1 MAQKV
6 EIRQREQAIPDE
18 PAQTNPFINAQTQF
32 DIAAEVLG
40 LDPNMRRVL
49 RECKRELIVTFPVLM
64 DDHTIQMFTGFR
76 VHHNIDRGPA
86 KGGIRYHPGVSL
98 DEVKALAMWMTWKCA
113 VVGIPYGGAK
123 GGVIVDPKKLSRNEL
138 ENLTRRYTSE
148 ISILIGPE
156 RDIPA
161 PDVNTNAQIMAWMM
175 DTISMHAG
183 HSVPAVVTG
192 KPLGIGGSEG
202 RAEATGRGCMLT
214 TLAALKHLGIHPED
228 ATVAVQGV
236 GNVGY
241 TTAKLLQQAGTKVV
255 AVSDSNGACFN
266 EDGIQLDEVVREKEL
281 TGRLRQ
287 KVCTMLSN
295 AELLELPVTVLVPAA
310 LENQIHRGNAHR
322 VKAKVVCEGANGPT
336 TPDADRILEEK
347 GVFLIPDILANA
359 GGVTVSY
366 FEWVQDLQEFFW
378 DEQDI
383 NQRLERIMMRAFDN
397 VLSVSEKKKVNMRVA
412 AYVVAVD
419 RVAQAT
425 TLRGIYP

>member
-1 MAQKV
+1 MAQKL
-6 EIRQREQAIPDE
+6 EAAPRKGFAEADPGHADPWKI
-18 PAQTNPFINAQTQF
+18 AQQQF
-32 DIAAEVLG
+32 DIAASVLG
-40 LDPNMRRVL
+40 LDPNIARVL
-49 RECKRELIVTFPVLM
+49 RECKRQLTVTFPVLM
-64 DDHTIQMFTGFR
+64 DDHSIEMFTGFR

-86 KGGIRYHPGVSL
+86 KGGIRYHPDVTIE
-98 DEVKALAMWMTWKCA
+98 EVKALAMWMTWKCA

-123 GGVIVDPKKLSRNEL
+123 GGVVLDPKRLSRNEL

-148 ISILIGPE
+148 ISMMIGPD

-202 RAEATGRGCMLT
+202 RPEATGRGCMLT
-214 TLAALKHLGIHPED
+214 TMAALRHLGIRPED
-228 ATVAVQGV
+228 ATVAIQGV

-241 TTAKLLQQAGTKVV
+241 TTAKLLAEQGLKVI
-255 AVSDSNGACFN
+255 AVSDSNGACYN
-266 EDGIQLDEVVREKEL
+266 DGGIILDEVVREKEL
-281 TGRLRQ
+281 NGRLRQ
-287 KVCTMLSN
+287 AVCETITN

-322 VKAKVVCEGANGPT
+322 IKAKVICEGANGPT
-336 TPDADRILEEK
+336 SPDADEILYDN
-347 GVFLIPDILANA
+347 GQFVIPDILANA

-378 DEQDI
+378 DEHDI
-383 NQRLERIMMRAFDN
+383 NERLERIMLKAFDA
-397 VLSVSEKKKVNMRVA
+397 VLRVSLEKKVNMRTA
-412 AYVVAVD
+412 AYVLAVD
-419 RVAQAT
+419 KVAQAT
-425 TLRGIYP
+425 TIRGIYP

>member
-1 MAQKV
+1 MAQRV
-6 EIRQREQAIPDE
+6 EVTRRETALVEDPSR
-18 PAQTNPFINAQTQF
+18 ANPFKIAQQQF
-32 DIAAEVLG
+32 DEAAEAFG

-64 DDHTIQMFTGFR
+64 DDRSVRMFTGYR

-86 KGGIRYHPGVSL
+86 KGGVRFHPDVTL

-123 GGVIVDPKKLSRNEL
+123 GGVIVDPKRLSRLEL
-138 ENLTRRYTSE
+138 ENLTRRYTTE
-148 ISILIGPE
+148 ISVLIGPE

-202 RAEATGRGCMLT
+202 RPEATGRGCMLT
-214 TLAALKHLGIHPED
+214 TLGAMKHLGIQPQD

-241 TTAKLLQQAGTKVV
+241 TTAKLLARAGCKVV
-255 AVSDSNGACFN
+255 AVSDSSGACYN
-266 EDGIQLDEVVREKEL
+266 PNGIDLEGVVREKEL
-281 TGRLRQ
+281 SGHLRQ
-287 KVCTMLSN
+287 AVCETLTNGEM
-295 AELLELPVTVLVPAA
+295 LELPVTVLVPAA

-322 VKAKVVCEGANGPT
+322 IKAKLICEGANGPT
-336 TPDADRILEEK
+336 TPEADRILEDK
-347 GVFLIPDILANA
+347 GVFIIPDILANA

-378 DEQDI
+378 DEDEI
-383 NQRLERIMMRAFDN
+383 NKQLERVLMRAFNN
-397 VLSVSEKKKVNMRVA
+397 VLKMSLEKKVTMRRA
-412 AYVVAVD
+412 AYFYAID

>member
-6 EIRQREQAIPDE
+6 EAVPSRGFAEAVSE
-18 PAQTNPFINAQTQF
+18 PANPWTTGQQQF
-32 DIAAEVLG
+32 DIAAEALG
-40 LDPNMRRVL
+40 LDPNMARVL

-64 DDHTIQMFTGFR
+64 DDHTVQMFSGFR

-86 KGGIRYHPGVSL
+86 KGGIGYRP
-98 DEVKALAMWMTWKCA
+98 EVGLAEIKALAMWMTWKCA

-123 GGVIVDPKKLSRNEL
+123 GGVIVDPKRLSRNEP

-148 ISILIGPE
+148 ISIVIGPD

-202 RAEATGRGCMLT
+202 RPEATGRGCLLAPM
-214 TLAALKHLGIHPED
+214 AALKHLGIRPED

-241 TTAKLLQQAGTKVV
+241 TTAKLLAQKGCKVI
-255 AVSDSNGACFN
+255 AVSDSNGACYN
-266 EDGIQLDEVVREKEL
+266 EGGIELDEVVREKEL
-281 TGRLRQ
+281 NGRLRQ
-287 KVCTMLSN
+287 KVCEFISN
-295 AELLELPVTVLVPAA
+295 EELLELPVTVLVPAA
-310 LENQIHRGNAHR
+310 LENQIHAGNVRRIKAR
-322 VKAKVVCEGANGPT
+322 VICEGANGPT
-336 TPDADRILEEK
+336 SPEADDILYDK
-347 GVFLIPDILANA
+347 GVFVIPDILANA

-378 DEQDI
+378 DEHDI
-383 NQRLERIMMRAFDN
+383 NDRLQRIMLRAFDN
-397 VLSVSEKKKVNMRVA
+397 VLRVSQEKKVMMRTA
-412 AYVVAVD
+412 AYVLAVD
-419 RVAQAT
+419 KVAQAT
-425 TLRGIYP
+425 TIRGIYP

>member
-6 EIRQREQAIPDE
+6 EASPIRGFAEVE
-18 PAQTNPFINAQTQF
+18 PEAANPWKNAQQQF
-32 DIAAEVLG
+32 DIAAEALG

-49 RECKRELIVTFPVLM
+49 RECKRELTVSFPVLM
-64 DDHTIQMFTGFR
+64 DDRTVQMFTGYR
-76 VHHNIDRGPA
+76 VHHNVDRGPA
-86 KGGIRYHPGVSL
+86 KGGIRYHPGVSI

-113 VVGIPYGGAK
+113 VVGSPYGGAK

-148 ISILIGPE
+148 ISILIGPD

-202 RAEATGRGCMLT
+202 RPEATGRGCMLT
-214 TLAALKHLGIHPED
+214 TMAALRQLGIRPED

-241 TTAKLLQQAGTKVV
+241 TTAKLLAEKGCKVI
-255 AVSDSNGACFN
+255 AVSDSNGACYN
-266 EDGIQLDEVVREKEL
+266 EGGIELDEVVREKEL
-281 TGRLRQ
+281 NGRLRQ
-287 KVCTMLSN
+287 KVCEFISN
-295 AELLELPVTVLVPAA
+295 EELLELPVTVLVPAA
-310 LENQIHRGNAHR
+310 LENQIHRGNANR
-322 VKAKVVCEGANGPT
+322 IKARIICEGANGPT
-336 TPDADRILEEK
+336 TPEADEILHDK
-347 GVFLIPDILANA
+347 GVFVIPDILANA

-378 DEQDI
+378 DEHDI
-383 NQRLERIMMRAFDN
+383 NERLERIMLRAFDS
-397 VLSVSEKKKVNMRVA
+397 VLKVSQEKKVMMRTA
-412 AYVVAVD
+412 AYVLAVD
-419 RVAQAT
+419 KVAQAT
-425 TLRGIYP
+425 TIRGIYP

>member
-6 EIRQREQAIPDE
+6 ETAPVRGFAEVDPDQANPWKIAQR
-18 PAQTNPFINAQTQF
+18 QF
-32 DIAAEVLG
+32 DIAAEALG
-40 LDPNMRRVL
+40 LDPNMRQVL
-49 RECKRELIVTFPVLM
+49 RECKRELTVTFPVLM
-64 DDHTIQMFTGFR
+64 DDRTVQMYTGYR
-76 VHHNIDRGPA
+76 VHHNVDRGPA
-86 KGGIRYHPGVSL
+86 KGGIRYHPGVTL

-123 GGVIVDPKKLSRNEL
+123 GGVIVDPKKLSRTEL
-138 ENLTRRYTSE
+138 ENLTRRYTTE
-148 ISILIGPE
+148 ISILIGPD

-202 RAEATGRGCMLT
+202 RPEATGRGCMLT
-214 TLAALKHLGIHPED
+214 TMAALKHLGIRPED

-241 TTAKLLQQAGTKVV
+241 TTAKLLAEQGCKVI
-255 AVSDSNGACFN
+255 AVSDSNGACYN
-266 EDGIQLDEVVREKEL
+266 EGGIELDEVVREKEL
-281 TGRLRQ
+281 NGRLRQ
-287 KVCTMLSN
+287 KICEFISN
-295 AELLELPVTVLVPAA
+295 EDLLELPVTVLVPAA

-322 VKAKVVCEGANGPT
+322 IKAKIVCEGANGPT
-336 TPDADRILEEK
+336 TPEADDILYDK
-347 GVFLIPDILANA
+347 GVFVIPDILANA

-378 DEQDI
+378 DENDI
-383 NQRLERIMMRAFDN
+383 NERLRRIMLRAFDN
-397 VLSVSEKKKVNMRVA
+397 VLRVSQEKKVMMRTA
-412 AYVVAVD
+412 AYVLAVD
-419 RVAQAT
+419 KVAQAT
-425 TLRGIYP
+425 TIRGIYP

>member
-1 MAQKV
+1 MVQNVAVPLPTQEPSRVNPFQMAQ
-6 EIRQREQAIPDE
+6 Q
-18 PAQTNPFINAQTQF
+18 QF
-32 DIAAEVLG
+32 DIAAAVLG

-64 DDHTIQMFTGFR
+64 DDHTVQMFTGFR
-76 VHHNIDRGPA
+76 VHHNVDRGPA
-86 KGGIRYHPGVSL
+86 KGGIRYHPDVSL

-123 GGVIVDPKKLSRNEL
+123 GGVIVDPKRLSRNEL
-138 ENLTRRYTSE
+138 ENLTRRYTTE
-148 ISILIGPE
+148 ISILIGPD

-202 RAEATGRGCMLT
+202 RPEATGRGCMLT
-214 TLAALKHLGIHPED
+214 TLAALKHLGIRPQD

-241 TTAKLLQQAGTKVV
+241 TTAKLLARAGCRVI
-255 AVSDSNGACFN
+255 AVSDSTGACYN
-266 EDGIQLDEVVREKEL
+266 EQGIELDEVVREKEI
-281 TGRLRQ
+281 TGQLRQ
-287 KVCTMLSN
+287 KVCEMLTN
-295 AELLELPVTVLVPAA
+295 AQMLELPVTVLVPAA

-322 VKAKVVCEGANGPT
+322 IKAKVICEGANGPT
-336 TPDADRILEEK
+336 TPEADEILEDK
-347 GVFLIPDILANA
+347 GVFVIPDILANA

-378 DEQDI
+378 DENDI
-383 NQRLERIMMRAFDN
+383 NERLERIMMRAFNN
-397 VLSVSEKKKVNMRVA
+397 VLRVSEEKKVNLRTA
-412 AYVVAVD
+412 AYVLAVD
-419 RVAQAT
+419 KVAQAT

>member
-6 EIRQREQAIPDE
+6 EAVPLKGFAEADQGSANPWKI
-18 PAQTNPFINAQTQF
+18 AQQQF
-32 DIAAEVLG
+32 DIAAQVLG
-40 LDPNMRRVL
+40 LDPNIAKVL
-49 RECKRELIVTFPVLM
+49 RECKRELTVTFPVLM
-64 DDHTIQMFTGFR
+64 DDRTIEMYTGYR
-76 VHHNIDRGPA
+76 VHHNVDRGPA
-86 KGGIRYHPGVSL
+86 KGGIRFHPGVTL

-123 GGVIVDPKKLSRNEL
+123 GGVIVDPKALSRNEL

-148 ISILIGPE
+148 ISILIGPD

-202 RAEATGRGCMLT
+202 RPEATGRGCMLT
-214 TLAALKHLGIHPED
+214 TLAALKHLKIRPED

-241 TTAKLLQQAGTKVV
+241 TTAKLLAEKGCKVI

-266 EDGIQLDEVVREKEL
+266 EDGIELDEVVREKEL
-281 TGRLRQ
+281 NGRLRQ
-287 KVCTMLSN
+287 KVCEFISN
-295 AELLELPVTVLVPAA
+295 EELLELPVTVLVPAA
-310 LENQIHRGNAHR
+310 LENQIHRGNANR
-322 VKAKVVCEGANGPT
+322 IKAKVVCEGANGPT
-336 TPDADRILEEK
+336 TPEADAILYDK
-347 GVFLIPDILANA
+347 GVFVIPDILANA

-366 FEWVQDLQEFFW
+366 FEWVQDLQQFFW
-378 DEQDI
+378 DEHDI
-383 NQRLERIMMRAFDN
+383 NERLKLIMLRAFDH
-397 VLSVSEKKKVNMRVA
+397 VLRVSLDKKVNMRTA
-412 AYVVAVD
+412 AYVLAVD
-419 RVAQAT
+419 KVAQAT
-425 TLRGIYP
+425 TIRGIYP

>member
-6 EIRQREQAIPDE
+6 ETSPIRGYAEAALDQA
-18 PAQTNPFINAQTQF
+18 NPWKNAQQQF

-40 LDPNMRRVL
+40 MDPNMRRVL
-49 RECKRELIVTFPVLM
+49 RECKRELTVSFPVLM
-64 DDHTIQMFTGFR
+64 DDRTVQMFTGYR

-86 KGGIRYHPGVSL
+86 KGGIRYHQDVSI

-123 GGVIVDPKKLSRNEL
+123 GGVIVDPKKLSRTEL

-148 ISILIGPE
+148 ISILIGPD

-202 RAEATGRGCMLT
+202 RPEATGRGCMLT
-214 TLAALKHLGIHPED
+214 TLAALRHLGIRPED

-241 TTAKLLQQAGTKVV
+241 TTAKLLAEKGCKVI

-266 EDGIQLDEVVREKEL
+266 DGGIELDEVVREKEL
-281 TGRLRQ
+281 NGRLRQ
-287 KVCTMLSN
+287 KVCEFISN
-295 AELLELPVTVLVPAA
+295 EELLELPVTVLVPAA
-310 LENQIHRGNAHR
+310 LENQIHRGNANR
-322 VKAKVVCEGANGPT
+322 IKAKVICEGANGPT
-336 TPDADRILEEK
+336 TPEADQILHDK
-347 GVFLIPDILANA
+347 GTFVIPDILANA

-378 DEQDI
+378 DEHDI
-383 NQRLERIMMRAFDN
+383 NERLERIMLRAFDN
-397 VLSVSEKKKVNMRVA
+397 VLKVSQEKKVMMRTA
-412 AYVVAVD
+412 AYVLAID
-419 RVAQAT
+419 KVAQAT
-425 TLRGIYP
+425 TIRGIYP